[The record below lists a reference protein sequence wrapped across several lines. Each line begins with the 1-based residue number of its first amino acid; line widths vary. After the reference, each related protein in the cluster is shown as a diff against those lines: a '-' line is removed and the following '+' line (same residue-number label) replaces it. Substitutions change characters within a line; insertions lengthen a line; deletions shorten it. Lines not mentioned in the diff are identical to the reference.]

1 MTPSLQK
8 MWISFGAMFFMIV
21 SLFSIYFSRYKL
33 KKFFWKMVFAVI
45 AYVLMI
51 SAGIIIFLVVVS
63 GPTA

>member
-8 MWISFGAMFFMIV
+8 MWISFAAMFFMIV

-33 KKFFWKMVFAVI
+33 KGFFKIVLAIF

-51 SAGIIIFLVVVS
+51 SAGIIIFLIVVS